1 MAVRKAKDG
10 VRKAAPA
17 KARVAAPRKVASKA
31 PALPVKAETAKAA
44 SPPAPIPAA
53 VKEAVL
59 PPAPAPIEVFAGTET
74 VIEAV
79 QEAVT
84 TIQEQVEE
92 GLNIMDTKTTQTVNA
107 GKDAA
112 KTAADQ
118 VQAVFGDFN
127 ERAKG
132 AMEKNAKIVQEVTDL
147 TKGNVEAI
155 VASSRVAAK
164 GFEGLSRE
172 AAEYGRKSFED
183 ASTALKTFSEV
194 RSPADLFRL
203 QSDYARS
210 YFDALVSETSK
221 LSEQVIKLAGDVAEP
236 ITSRY
241 SVAAEKVRSI
251 AL

>member
-1 MAVRKAKDG
+1 MADRKAKDG
-10 VRKAAPA
+10 ARKAAPA
-17 KARVAAPRKVASKA
+17 KARVAAPRTAKRA
-31 PALPVKAETAKAA
+31 PALPVKAETVKAA
-44 SPPAPIPAA
+44 TPPAPVPAP
-53 VKEAVL
+53 VQEAAQ
-59 PPAPAPIEVFAGTET
+59 PSAPAPIEVSAAPEP
-74 VIEAV
+74 VLEAF

-84 TIQEQVEE
+84 TIQEQIEE
-92 GLNIMDTKTTQTVNA
+92 GFNIMDTKTNQTVNA
-107 GKDAA
+107 SKDAA

-118 VQAVFGDFN
+118 VQAVFGDLN
-127 ERAKG
+127 ERAKD

-155 VASSRVAAK
+155 VASTRVAAK

-221 LSEQVIKLAGDVAEP
+221 LSEQVIKLAGEVAEP

-241 SVAAEKVRSI
+241 SVAAERVRSI